1 MQKSFVI
8 LRKFSRNR
16 YWLKDK
22 MEEKKLIDI
31 DRVIASK
38 NPALKKLLP
47 GFIVRY
53 LKRITHQDAMNDFII
68 RNKNKTGL
76 DFVDQVV
83 KEYIKEVNFTG
94 LEHLSADGHQII
106 ASNHP
111 LGGLDGIALM
121 HVAGK
126 VRKDIVFPVND
137 LLMNVENL
145 RPLFIPVNKHGSN
158 AQNVR
163 IINDTFAS
171 GVMVLYFPA
180 GLVSRKQKGVIRDLE
195 WKKTFISY
203 ARRYRRDIVPA
214 YIDGRNS
221 NFFYRLANFRKSMGI
236 KQNIEM
242 LYLVDEMEK
251 QKNQIIN
258 IIIGKPVSYEVF
270 DREYTD
276 QQWAMKI
283 KEHVYRL
290 KDDPNR
296 AFKL

>member
-8 LRKFSRNR
+8 LQKFSRNR

-94 LEHLSADGHQII
+94 LEHLSADGRQII

-258 IIIGKPVSYEVF
+258 IIIGKPLSYEVF
-270 DREYTD
+270 DKEYTD

-296 AFKL
+296 AFKP